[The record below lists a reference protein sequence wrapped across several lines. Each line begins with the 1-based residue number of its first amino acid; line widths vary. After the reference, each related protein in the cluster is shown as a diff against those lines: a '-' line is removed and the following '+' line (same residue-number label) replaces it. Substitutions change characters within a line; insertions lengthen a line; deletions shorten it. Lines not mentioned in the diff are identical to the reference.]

1 MSKRILLLGSTGK
14 MGLALR
20 HIFRDAYLI
29 IGKNSHD
36 FDALNFEQVR
46 TIIGESSPD
55 IVINTVAFLGI
66 DPCEKEPER
75 AFRLNTLY
83 PKFLAELSNSNGFL
97 LIHFSTDAV
106 FSDEKGDF
114 YTEKDCPRPLNLY
127 GFTKYGGDCFI
138 QAITKR
144 YYLFRIPVLFGEA
157 TKNNQ
162 FVEKM
167 LQKIHEGQKV
177 LKISGDIISS
187 PTYSRDVARE
197 VWRIMDASYQFGL
210 YHIANEGK
218 ASLYDLMKEITENL
232 NLDVEVE
239 AASYKEFPFLG
250 IKNTFTPIK
259 SEKISPLRHWKEA
272 VKGYCNNIEKGVHS
286 SDRL

>member
-20 HIFRDAYLI
+20 HVFKDDYLI
-29 IGKNSHD
+29 NGKNSQD
-36 FDALNFEQVR
+36 FYALNFEQVR

-83 PKFLAELSNSNGFL
+83 PKYLAELSNSNGFL

-106 FSDEKGDF
+106 FNDEKGDF
-114 YTEKDCPRPLNLY
+114 YTEKDCPHPLNLY
-127 GFTKYGGDCFI
+127 GFTKYGADCFI
-138 QAITKR
+138 QTIAKR
-144 YYLFRIPVLFGEA
+144 YYIFRIPVLFGE
-157 TKNNQ
+157 TVKDTQ

-167 LQKIHEGQKV
+167 LQKAKEGQGN
-177 LKISGDIISS
+177 LKISDDIISS
-187 PTYSRDVARE
+187 PTYSKDVAKE
-197 VWRIMDASYQFGL
+197 VRRILDASYQFGL

-218 ASLYDLMKEITENL
+218 ASLYDLMKEITKNL
-232 NLDVEVE
+232 TLDVKVE
-239 AASYKEFPFLG
+239 KASYRDFPFLG
-250 IKNTFTPIK
+250 TKNTFTPIK
-259 SEKISPLRHWKEA
+259 SKKVAPLRHWKEA
-272 VKGYCNNIEKGVHS
+272 VKEYCNNIEKGINS

>member
-20 HIFRDAYLI
+20 HIFRDDYLI
-29 IGKNSHD
+29 IGKNSRD

-259 SEKISPLRHWKEA
+259 SEKVSPLRHWKEA

>member
-1 MSKRILLLGSTGK
+1 MRDKILLLGSTGK
-14 MGLALR
+14 MGVALQD
-20 HIFRDAYLI
+20 IFKNDYAI
-29 IGKNSHD
+29 VGKSSAD
-36 FDALNFEQVR
+36 FDALNLVQAKNLIE
-46 TIIGESSPD
+46 ENKPD
-55 IVINTVAFLGI
+55 IVINTIAFLGI
-66 DPCEKEPER
+66 DSCEKEPEK
-75 AFRLNTLY
+75 AFRLNTLF
-83 PKFLAELSNSNGFL
+83 PKLLAELSHEKEFVL
-97 LIHFSTDAV
+97 VHFSTDAV
-106 FSDEKGDF
+106 FNDKKKDF
-114 YTEKDCPRPLNLY
+114 YTEEDCPCPLNVY

-138 QAITKR
+138 QAIAKK
-144 YYLFRIPVLFGEA
+144 YYILRIPVLFGE
-157 TKNNQ
+157 TIKNTQ

-197 VWRIMDASYQFGL
+197 VWRIMYASYQFGL

-239 AASYKEFPFLG
+239 EASYKEFPFLG
-250 IKNTFTPIK
+250 IKNTFTPIR
-259 SEKISPLRHWKEA
+259 SEKVSPLRHWKEA
-272 VKGYCNNIEKGVHS
+272 VKGYCNNIEEGVHS